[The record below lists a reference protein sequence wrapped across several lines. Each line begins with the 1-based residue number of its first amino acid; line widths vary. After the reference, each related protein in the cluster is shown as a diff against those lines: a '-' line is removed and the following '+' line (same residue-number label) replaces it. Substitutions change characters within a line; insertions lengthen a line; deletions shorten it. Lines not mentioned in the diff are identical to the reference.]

1 MTNLISISHNGVKLS
16 IGFDGAFNVFDAPLF
31 IWHNGFIHVWLKGS
45 SVFRLQR
52 VNKDSPARASAR
64 GTVGRM
70 ISDAS
75 NIHARKAAQRLPP
88 WIRVRLRADGHF
100 SKVHATLRAEGLH
113 TVCEEAHCPNKQ
125 ECYNRGTATVMILG
139 KTCTR
144 HCRFCAIHAGVPHP
158 VDPREPERVVAMAR
172 TLGLRYMVVT
182 SVTRDDLADGGAGL
196 FAETIIQLKRL
207 ENVMVEVL
215 TPDFQG
221 KRHLVETVLAAG
233 PHVFNHNLETVRRLQ
248 PDVRPQA
255 DYDRSLQVLRIAAK
269 WRPKLIVKSGL
280 MVGLGESDEE
290 LMAALADLLAT
301 GCRSL
306 TLGQYLAPSS
316 RHWPVARFVH
326 PQQFEHYRR
335 HALGLGFLAVAA
347 GPLVRSSYQA
357 DKLAA
362 DARMMGNG

>member
-1 MTNLISISHNGVKLS
+1 
-16 IGFDGAFNVFDAPLF
+16 
-31 IWHNGFIHVWLKGS
+31 
-45 SVFRLQR
+45 
-52 VNKDSPARASAR
+52 
-64 GTVGRM
+64 M

-75 NIHARKAAQRLPP
+75 NVHSRKVAQRLPP

-100 SKVHATLRAEGLH
+100 SKVHATLRARGLH
-113 TVCEEAHCPNKQ
+113 TVCEEAHCPNKL

-139 KTCTR
+139 DTCTR
-144 HCRFCAIHAGVPHP
+144 CCKFCAVRGGHPPHP
-158 VDPREPERVVAMAR
+158 ADSREPERIVAMAR
-172 TLGLRYMVVT
+172 TLGLRYVVVT

-196 FAETIIQLKRL
+196 FTETIIQLKRL
-207 ENVMVEVL
+207 EGVTVEVL

-255 DYDRSLQVLRIAAK
+255 DYDRSLKVLRIAAA

-280 MVGLGESDEE
+280 MVGLGETDDE
-290 LMAALADLLAT
+290 LMAALADLRSAD
-301 GCRSL
+301 CRSL
-306 TLGQYLAPSS
+306 TLGQYLAPSP

-326 PQQFEHYRR
+326 PKQFEYYRR
-335 HALGLGFLAVAA
+335 RALAMGFLAVAA

-357 DKLAA
+357 DQLMATHQQNSKFQIPKKNNQRSQIKNKSNTKPFNFICFA
-362 DARMMGNG
+362 